1 MLEEMGKK
9 VDAVVLFE
17 VPDEVVVERLSGRR
31 IDPKTGKVY
40 HVKYNPPPAGVEVI
54 QRDDDREEVIRKR
67 LEVYRKQT
75 APLVEYYKNKGN
87 LVVIDAT
94 KSPEEVYKALINK
107 LMVYLENFEPA
118 GQWILDDGRLNY
130 TLLDKKFEILKGF
143 IYAYRNKKTKET
155 LYIGETERSLKKR
168 LINVKSESS
177 QSGETNKFLRGKI
190 IELLKNGEDVEI
202 WAKQV
207 IQNRK
212 EIEKGLIEQYKPR
225 WNRQ

>member
-1 MLEEMGKK
+1 MENKGSMIVVFLGPPGAGKGTQAQRLVEEKGFIHISTGDLLREAVKKGTELGKKAKEYMDRGELVPDELIIAMIKEKLPEGGNVILDGFPRTIAQAEALDKMLEEMGKK

-94 KSPEEVYKALINK
+94 KSPEEVYEELVDK
-107 LMVYLENFEPA
+107 L
-118 GQWILDDGRLNY
+118 
-130 TLLDKKFEILKGF
+130 
-143 IYAYRNKKTKET
+143 
-155 LYIGETERSLKKR
+155 
-168 LINVKSESS
+168 
-177 QSGETNKFLRGKI
+177 
-190 IELLKNGEDVEI
+190 
-202 WAKQV
+202 
-207 IQNRK
+207 
-212 EIEKGLIEQYKPR
+212 GL
-225 WNRQ
+225 